1 MPQLAERDRC
11 TGCAACANAC
21 NHGAILMREDAEGF
35 LRPQIDEA
43 KCVECKL
50 CEKVCPPLTN
60 VPKGAEKPVAFALWS
75 NQDRTM
81 SSSGG
86 AFSAF
91 ARYVLSKGGIV
102 FGAAYDDNLRL
113 CHVEADSIEGIGGMR
128 GSKYMQSNIGDAYQR
143 VRRHLKDGRW
153 VLFTGTP
160 CQVAGLRTYLRKDY
174 ETLLTLDL
182 ACHGV
187 PSVKI
192 FNSYLRKLENR
203 LGFAED
209 ALRPENYEFRRRNGW
224 GKAPSVSTA
233 SSCRNLYGIDALY
246 MEAFNASALFRESC
260 YHCDY
265 ARLPRVGD
273 CTIADFWG
281 IGRYGTPFRH
291 NTRKGVSL
299 VLANTAKGR
308 AIINELGNVFVEE
321 RALKE
326 ALIENHNLKA
336 VSRKHPKR
344 NEIVSD
350 FLRKDTSLGEIN
362 QRYHLV
368 DTSAKTRIKIW
379 ATKTGI
385 FDFAKA
391 VYDIYKVY
399 KGSRLK

>member
-21 NHGAILMREDAEGF
+21 NHGAILMREDVEGF

-50 CEKVCPPLTN
+50 CEKVCPPLAN

-203 LGFAED
+203 LGEAED

-224 GKAPSVSTA
+224 GFSPSVSTA

-281 IGRYGTPFRH
+281 IGRYGARFQH
-291 NTRKGVSL
+291 STRKGVSL
-299 VLANTAKGR
+299 VLANTNKGR
-308 AIINELGNVFVEE
+308 SVINDLEDVFIEE
-321 RALKE
+321 RSLEEALK
-326 ALIENHNLKA
+326 ENHNLKA
-336 VSRKHPKR
+336 VSKR
-344 NEIVSD
+344 HLYREEIVTA
-350 FLRKDTSLGEIN
+350 FLNKQMSLDAIN
-362 QRYHLV
+362 DKYHLV
-368 DTSAKTRIKIW
+368 DTSLKSRIKVI
-379 ATKTGI
+379 ATKVGL
-385 FDFAKA
+385 FDVVKT
-391 VYDIYKVY
+391 VYDYYKMT
-399 KGSRLK
+399 KHK